1 MLKIGQN
8 AQIISP
14 FLPKVRMSYPPP
26 PANDSVSYV
35 LPCLNAGVEVPL
47 MVLLLSQAQKG
58 WAPALKPLP
67 LPLPLLETLEQNGSK
82 QLQLQLLV
90 AKPNKSGIE
99 TVDVRRALNDFVHL
113 SDFILDSSEN
123 PSQLYY

>member
-1 MLKIGQN
+1 M
-8 AQIISP
+8 
-14 FLPKVRMSYPPP
+14 
-26 PANDSVSYV
+26 
-35 LPCLNAGVEVPL
+35 
-47 MVLLLSQAQKG
+47 
-58 WAPALKPLP
+58 KPLP

>member
-1 MLKIGQN
+1 M
-8 AQIISP
+8 
-14 FLPKVRMSYPPP
+14 
-26 PANDSVSYV
+26 
-35 LPCLNAGVEVPL
+35 
-47 MVLLLSQAQKG
+47 
-58 WAPALKPLP
+58 KPLP

-113 SDFILDSSEN
+113 SDFITLHN
-123 PSQLYY
+123 CIIR